1 MREVGEL
8 VKGQHIEG
16 LLGKDE
22 EFKSYSR
29 FGEESLRIWNRKVTD
44 LIFCLT

>member
-22 EFKSYSR
+22 EFKSYSGL
-29 FGEESLRIWNRKVTD
+29 GEESLRIWNRKVTD